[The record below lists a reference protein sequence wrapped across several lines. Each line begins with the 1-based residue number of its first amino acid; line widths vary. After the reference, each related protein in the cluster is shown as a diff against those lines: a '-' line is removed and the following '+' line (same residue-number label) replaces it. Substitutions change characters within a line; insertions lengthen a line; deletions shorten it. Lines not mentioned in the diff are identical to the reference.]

1 MCLASYCSFLMLNKQ
16 VLCLPNALV
25 VQMASSVGFVPQND
39 YGSVSSDASTVWR
52 RHREPSVLAILY
64 IVEGPVGALVPGPR
78 TPGPRGIEPS
88 KVTEICAHSILVVV
102 SFLG

>member
-1 MCLASYCSFLMLNKQ
+1 
-16 VLCLPNALV
+16 
-25 VQMASSVGFVPQND
+25 MASSVGFVPQND
-39 YGSVSSDASTVWR
+39 YGSVSSDSSTIWR
-52 RHREPSVLAILY
+52 SHREPSVLAILY

-78 TPGPRGIEPS
+78 TPDPRGIEPS